1 MRTSIIIAFLII
13 SSLINSVN
21 AQWYYTKYGVDEL
34 NDLTDAQL
42 MESYSNARASS
53 IGGGVATGTGIA
65 LMLSGFAKAT
75 ANIAEDFL
83 VAIASSFGTDSPPS
97 SQSYGGGLALS
108 GAVLTIGG
116 AALWISGGSR
126 KKLLRPIM
134 KSRGLGS
141 SISVYPDAGYDL
153 LSHTYYPAVTFKI
166 EF

>member
-75 ANIAEDFL
+75 ANIGENF
-83 VAIASSFGTDSPPS
+83 AIALTSYGTGSPPFKS
-97 SQSYGGGLALS
+97 VGRGLALS

>member
-21 AQWYYTKYGVDEL
+21 AQWYNTKY
-34 NDLTDAQL
+34 
-42 MESYSNARASS
+42 
-53 IGGGVATGTGIA
+53 GVATGTGIA

-75 ANIAEDFL
+75 ATVAEDFL
-83 VAIASSFGTDSPPS
+83 VAVASYGTVSPPS
-97 SQSYGGGLALS
+97 NQSYGGGLALS

>member
-21 AQWYYTKYGVDEL
+21 AQWYNTKY
-34 NDLTDAQL
+34 
-42 MESYSNARASS
+42 
-53 IGGGVATGTGIA
+53 GVATGTGIA

-75 ANIAEDFL
+75 ANMGENFSIAL
-83 VAIASSFGTDSPPS
+83 TSYGTDSPPFKS
-97 SQSYGGGLALS
+97 IGRGLALS

-153 LSHTYYPAVTFKI
+153 LSHTYYTAVTFKI